1 MNNSQECVIPFDPEE
16 EANTMKKQDSHSR
29 ALSEVSSEILVIAL
43 VLVLAVVI
51 YVLVFGGIDPSYM
64 KKSVYV
70 GGTANVLD
78 IPRSSG
84 LSDHVI
90 TFLPKAGDKFYLTG
104 QNTAGTS
111 GTRTTLRLVTPEG
124 ISVYPRTGSLTGD
137 PYGKQLYIYPNNSGS
152 GTMCDYD
159 ISTTLPQANL
169 RPMTTGTWK
178 IQLVDEELH
187 VVAGAYETAV
197 KNGATSLP
205 TAGGFISG
213 LFRSDCTPYGR
224 TIYGSLPTSTNTTI
238 GNMTVTRF
246 NGASY
251 LSIANDPG
259 LSMNGD
265 MAISLWMDPTALGD
279 PSNTG
284 NWHQI
289 LGKGSI
295 SGSTEDDN
303 YQLFQIGNK
312 LVFEWN
318 DRVTNTHYQAIT
330 QNAVL
335 GNDWN
340 YVTASI
346 SGGAVKIYNNG
357 VEQTLVYNQGL
368 DPRYP
373 NLGTTPP
380 GVGVRV
386 KPNANPVTV
395 GRQNGPAGSEFYYR
409 GDIGALSLYNRGL
422 TAAEIAQNYAA
433 YRA

>member
-1 MNNSQECVIPFDPEE
+1 MNAECWILWIDKRKEK
-16 EANTMKKQDSHSR
+16 MKTRSTNMQGV
-29 ALSEVSSEILVIAL
+29 SEVTSVILVIAL

-51 YVLVFGGIDPSYM
+51 YVLVFGAVDPKYM

-70 GGTANVLD
+70 GATAEVMD
-78 IPRSSG
+78 IPRTSG
-84 LSDHVI
+84 LTDHVI
-90 TFLPKAGDKFYLTG
+90 TFLPKSGDKFYLTG
-104 QNTAGTS
+104 QQTAGTS
-111 GTRTTLRLVTPEG
+111 GTRTTLKLVSPG
-124 ISVYPRTGSLTGD
+124 GGSIYPRTTSLVGD
-137 PYGKQLYIYPNNSGS
+137 PYGKQLYIYPNASGS
-152 GTMCDYD
+152 ATMCDYD
-159 ISTTLPQANL
+159 ASTLAPPANL
-169 RPMTTGTWK
+169 RPMNGGTWK
-178 IQLVDEELH
+178 VQLIDEELH
-187 VVAGAYETAV
+187 VVADAYDATV
-197 KNGATSLP
+197 RSGTTSLP

-213 LFRSDCTPYGR
+213 MFRSDCSPYSQ
-224 TIYGSLPTSTNTTI
+224 TTYGSLPKSTNATL
-238 GNMTVTRF
+238 GNMTVTHF

-251 LSIANDPG
+251 LSLADDPG

-265 MAISLWMDPTALGD
+265 MAISLWMDPTNLGD

-295 SGSTEDDN
+295 DSSNNEMDN
-303 YQLFQIGNK
+303 YQLFQTGDK

-346 SGGAVKIYNNG
+346 SNGGIKIYNNG

-368 DPRYP
+368 DPRSSS
-373 NLGTTPP
+373 LGTTPP
-380 GVGVRV
+380 AVGVRV
-386 KPNANPVTV
+386 KPTSNPVTV
-395 GRQNGPAGSEFYYR
+395 GKQNAPAGSEFYYS
-409 GDIGALSLYNRGL
+409 GDIGALSLYNRAL
-422 TAAEIAQNYAA
+422 TPDEIAQNYAG

>member
-1 MNNSQECVIPFDPEE
+1 
-16 EANTMKKQDSHSR
+16 MKKQDMHSR
-29 ALSEVSSEILVIAL
+29 AISEVASVILVIAL
-43 VLVLAVVI
+43 VLVLAIVI
-51 YVLVFGGIDPSYM
+51 YVLVFGAIDPKNM

-70 GGTANVLD
+70 GATAQVMD

-84 LSDHVI
+84 LTDHVI
-90 TFLPKAGDKFYLTG
+90 TLLPKAGDKFYLTG
-104 QNTAGTS
+104 QKTTGTS
-111 GTRTTLRLVTPEG
+111 GTRTTLKLVTPEG
-124 ISVYPRTGSLTGD
+124 TSIYPRTSSLTGD

-159 ISTTLPQANL
+159 ASTTLPQANL

-178 IQLVDEELH
+178 VQLIDEELH
-187 VVAGAYETAV
+187 VVADAYETIV

-205 TAGGFISG
+205 TAGGFMTG
-213 LFRSDCTPYGR
+213 MFRSDCTPYGQ
-224 TIYGSLPTSTNTTI
+224 TTYGSLPTSVNSTI
-238 GNMTVTRF
+238 GNMKVTSF

-251 LSIANDPG
+251 LSLANDPG

-265 MAISLWMDPTALGD
+265 MAISLWMDPTTLGD

-303 YQLFQIGNK
+303 YQLFQMGNK

-318 DRVTNTHYQAIT
+318 DKITNTHYQAIT

-346 SGGAVKIYNNG
+346 SGGGIKIYNNG
-357 VEQTLVYNQGL
+357 AEQTLVYNQGL
-368 DPRYP
+368 DPRSSS
-373 NLGTTPP
+373 LGTTPP
-380 GVGVRV
+380 AVGVRV
-386 KPNANPVTV
+386 KPNANPVTI
-395 GRQNGPAGSEFYYR
+395 GKQNAPAGSEFYYR
-409 GDIGALSLYNRGL
+409 GDIGAVSLYNRAL
-422 TAAEIAQNYAA
+422 TQAEINANLAA